1 MKISVFDLSVVKVR
15 DGKDYCSFICRRNPF
30 FHSYIEVF
38 TGKNIVENEA
48 AVVEPLIKYYSILER
63 KNYKTGRA
71 LMLTQEELLEKYID
85 INKEKQDTLENDKEK
100 TYPVAGLVVANL
112 ERIPGKIKEVGP
124 LVETTEQKYLFE
136 IVEEDGQIQYRELL
150 TGSLFKDKE
159 EYFDVPY
166 IVNPEPLALYW
177 QEEETEISSSL
188 LLWLLNDIN
197 NPKITK
203 RDAKEKKK
211 ELK

>member
-1 MKISVFDLSVVKVR
+1 MKISAFDLSVVKVR
-15 DGKDYCSFICRRNPF
+15 EGKDYCSFICRRNPF
-30 FHSYIEVF
+30 FHSYVEVF
-38 TGKNIVENEA
+38 TGKNIVENEVTA
-48 AVVEPLIKYYSILER
+48 VEPLIKYYSILER

-71 LMLTQEELLEKYID
+71 LMLTQEELLAKYID
-85 INKEKQDTLENDKEK
+85 INKEKQDTLENDKER

-124 LVETTEQKYLFE
+124 LIETTEQKYLFE

-177 QEEETEISSSL
+177 QEEEKEISSSI

-197 NPKITK
+197 NPKITR

>member
-1 MKISVFDLSVVKVR
+1 
-15 DGKDYCSFICRRNPF
+15 
-30 FHSYIEVF
+30 
-38 TGKNIVENEA
+38 
-48 AVVEPLIKYYSILER
+48 
-63 KNYKTGRA
+63 
-71 LMLTQEELLEKYID
+71 MLTQEELLAKYID
-85 INKEKQDTLENDKEK
+85 INKEKQDTLENDKER

-124 LVETTEQKYLFE
+124 LIETTEQKYLFE

-177 QEEETEISSSL
+177 QEEEKEISSSI

-197 NPKITK
+197 NPKITR